1 MIEYQFNYFLK
12 QALVESAAG
21 SIISLMGAFKNKFLP
36 TFVDEMTPGANKKA
50 IRMVGIEEHD
60 GASVLFASESIHVN
74 ILYRESGLDKVD
86 ALNKMQFINDAINEI
101 NSTVKAWRL
110 SVLVTSIDRAT
121 DAFNSKMYNKYF
133 SDNGFN
139 EYFEWNVRRAKKSS
153 ANSEA
158 LNVITIVNRNAVMNA
173 FNPAETFD
181 AILTQVDVNTAPEG
195 TSERFDIENGLMSVL
210 LDKAEAILSEE
221 IR

>member
-50 IRMVGIEEHD
+50 IRMVGIEEYD
-60 GASVLFASESIHVN
+60 GISVLFASESIHVN
-74 ILYRESGLDKVD
+74 ILYRDSGFDKTG
-86 ALNKMQFINDAINEI
+86 ALNKMQFINGAINEI
-101 NSTVKAWRL
+101 NPTVKAWRL
-110 SVLVTSIDRAT
+110 SVLATSIDRAT
-121 DAFNSKMYNKYF
+121 DSFNSKMYNKYF
-133 SDNGFN
+133 SDDNSS

-153 ANSEA
+153 ANSES

-173 FNPAETFD
+173 FNPTETFD
-181 AILTQVDVNTAPEG
+181 AIVTQIDVNTVPEG
-195 TSERFDIENGLMSVL
+195 TSERFEIENGLISVL

>member
-12 QALVESAAG
+12 KALVESAAG
-21 SIISLMGAFKNKFLP
+21 SVISLMGSFKNKFLP

-50 IRMVGIEEHD
+50 IRMVGIEEYD
-60 GASVLFASESIHVN
+60 GVSVLFASESIHVN
-74 ILYRESGLDKVD
+74 ILYRDRGLDKVD
-86 ALNKMQFINDAINEI
+86 ALNKMEFINNAINEI

-133 SDNGFN
+133 GDNASSD
-139 EYFEWNVRRAKKSS
+139 YFEWNVRRAKKSS
-153 ANSEA
+153 VNSES
-158 LNVITIVNRNAVMNA
+158 LNIITVVNRNPVMNA
-173 FNPAETFD
+173 FNPTETFD
-181 AILTQVDVNTAPEG
+181 AIVTQIDVNTSPEVA
-195 TSERFDIENGLMSVL
+195 SERFDVENELMSVL